1 MVVPCAP
8 MNDLHLETL
17 AIHAGHRVDP
27 SSGAVISPLV
37 LSTTFERAPDL
48 SFPTGN
54 VYSREANPNRRELEV
69 CLAAL
74 EGGADAAAFPS
85 GSSAT
90 LAVVASLRAGDH
102 VIAPRDSYHGTRKV
116 LAEKERWG
124 LQATFVDQTDLA
136 AVRAAL
142 RPTTKLVWVET
153 PSNPTLTVTDI
164 RALSE
169 LAHSAGALC
178 VVDNTWPSPVGQRP
192 LTLGADLVVHSTTKY
207 LGGHS
212 DVSGGA
218 VITGIADEGWARI
231 RAAQTSGGAIPSPFD
246 CWLVLRGIRTL
257 PWRVRAHS
265 ANAQAVAEALV
276 RHPKVEH
283 VYYPGLASHPA
294 RELIARQ
301 MRLPGGMVSVTIK
314 GGRAE
319 AIEVSN
325 RLRLFTRAT
334 SLGGVESLVEHRH
347 SIEGPATRAPENL
360 LRLSIGLEHPD
371 DLVADLTLALG

>member
-1 MVVPCAP
+1 MS
-8 MNDLHLETL
+8 DLHLETL

-27 SSGAVISPLV
+27 STGAVTSPLV

-74 EGGADAAAFPS
+74 EGGAEAAAFPS

-90 LAVVASLRAGDH
+90 LAVVAALRAGDH
-102 VIAPRDSYHGTRKV
+102 VIAPLDSYHGTRKV

-124 LQATFVDQTDLA
+124 LEATFVDQTDLA

-142 RPTTKLVWVET
+142 RPTTKLLWVET

-164 RALSE
+164 QALSE
-169 LAHSAGALC
+169 LAHAANALC

-192 LTLGADLVVHSTTKY
+192 LSLGADLVVHSTTKY

-212 DVSGGA
+212 DLSGGA
-218 VITGIADEGWARI
+218 VITAKADEFWGRV
-231 RAAQTSGGAIPSPFD
+231 RAAQNNGGAIPSPFD
-246 CWLVLRGIRTL
+246 CWLLLRGIRTL

-265 ANAQAVAEALV
+265 ANAQVVAAALAG
-276 RHPKVEH
+276 HPQVEH
-283 VYYPGLASHPA
+283 VYYPGLDTHPA
-294 RELIARQ
+294 RELISRQ
-301 MRLPGGMVSVTIK
+301 MLLPGGMVSLTVK
-314 GGRAE
+314 GGRAA
-319 AIEVSN
+319 AIAVSN

-360 LRLSIGLEHPD
+360 LRLSIGLEHPE
-371 DLVADLTLALG
+371 DLVADLVQALG